1 MRLDETSQE
10 KKTREEAW
18 EETWGHRRQEE
29 RSAEMMSV
37 LGRGGTHG
45 EEITDGATVM
55 AVSQHRG
62 GDAILKSQ

>member
-1 MRLDETSQE
+1 MMR
-10 KKTREEAW
+10 
-18 EETWGHRRQEE
+18 
-29 RSAEMMSV
+29 V

-62 GDAILKSQ
+62 GGAILKSQ